1 MGSEERSRRPR
12 SLSPRIKK
20 EDDEEP
26 YRRKRSSDRRY
37 EKKPRPRDRQ
47 IKQED
52 DREIKKEGTPP
63 VKEEEGASKEPKE
76 AEKPNYKQSGALA
89 KETNS
94 VNGTVLKYN
103 EPADAC
109 MPKHTYK
116 LYIFEGDD
124 IVDTVDLS
132 QRRWHLMGRD
142 KKVCHLLLEGNSISK
157 QHAVIQFRQISSRDK
172 YGDSH
177 VHVKPYIID
186 LESSYGTRLN
196 AQDIPP
202 SRYVELRSEDVLK
215 FAKTKRDYVF
225 IQD

>member
-1 MGSEERSRRPR
+1 MGSEETGRRRR

-20 EDDEEP
+20 EDNDEP
-26 YRRKRSSDRRY
+26 YRRERKANRGYEKEAGSRDRR
-37 EKKPRPRDRQ
+37 
-47 IKQED
+47 IKREG
-52 DREIKKEGTPP
+52 DREIKKEP
-63 VKEEEGASKEPKE
+63 VRDEDISKEPKE

-89 KETNS
+89 KETNT
-94 VNGTVLKYN
+94 VNGAVLKYN

-116 LYIFEGDD
+116 LYIFAGDD

-132 QRRWHLMGRD
+132 QRSWHLMGRD

-157 QHAVIQFRQISSRDK
+157 QHAAIQFRQISSRDK
-172 YGDSH
+172 YGDTH

-186 LESSYGTRLN
+186 LESSYGTQLN